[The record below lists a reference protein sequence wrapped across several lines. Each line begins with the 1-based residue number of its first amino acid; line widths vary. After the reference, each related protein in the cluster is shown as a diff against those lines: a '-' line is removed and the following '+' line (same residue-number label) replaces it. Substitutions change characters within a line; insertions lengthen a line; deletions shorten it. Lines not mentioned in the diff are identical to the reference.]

1 VNAACLRRTAATRAA
16 KVLIRAAIT
25 AIHLARVARHPV
37 WWARYARAR
46 RHPAPGPGRDDGDL
60 LSVEE
65 AQALGNLEAGRDVRS
80 RT

>member
-37 WWARYARAR
+37 WHARYVLARMLL
-46 RHPAPGPGRDDGDL
+46 PVPGRPDDG
-60 LSVEE
+60 EE
-65 AQALGNLEAGRDVRS
+65 LTYEEIKTLAAIVSGHPERS

>member
-1 VNAACLRRTAATRAA
+1 MSEHLRSAIAIRAA

-37 WWARYARAR
+37 WYTRYARAR
-46 RHPAPGPGRDDGDL
+46 LFRPVPGRPDDGQEL
-60 LSVEE
+60 TYEE
-65 AQALGNLEAGRDVRS
+65 IRALGAIVSGHPERS